1 MDYKAIFD
9 KFSNYKILVIGDVM
23 LDDYIVGSVS
33 RISPEAPV
41 PVVDIAQRYARLGGA
56 ANVAFNI
63 KAMGSTAILCSVV
76 GTCKKSD
83 TFIQLLQKEN
93 MPIDGIVRS
102 QDRKMTVKYRVLG
115 NNVQLLRMDDE
126 EKDEL
131 SLQDRQAL
139 LAKIKHYI
147 STEKNIAIVFEDYDK
162 GVISSALIDEVVAMA
177 QQYQVPITVDP
188 KKRNFLHYHH
198 IDIFKPNRLEAEF
211 FAGIE
216 IKDIYEKTGK
226 LPVPYR
232 YDGEKLIYDLKLNSD
247 GSFDEACADYWVGEA
262 VKNIKKIRHYNPGA
276 CIIWALG
283 MLGNG
288 LKPLVERTISEYRA
302 ETGDE
307 RITFLELKECN
318 DETVGSRCHPG
329 IKNHMEAAETISVKI
344 KEVL

>member
-83 TFIQLLQKEN
+83 TFIHLLQKEN

-115 NNVQLLRMDDE
+115 NNGQLLRMDDE

-188 KKRNFLHYHH
+188 KKRNFLHYHR
-198 IDIFKPNRLEAEF
+198 IDIFKPNWKELREGLQLDKTELDDEVLANIRQFMQQKNHKHLLLTMSEKGVLMATL
-211 FAGIE
+211 AGEELQLHRINAIVRNVADVSGAGDTTIAVATLCLAAGMDAQQIAALSNLAGGIVCE
-216 IKDIYEKTGK
+216 EVGVVTINK
-226 LPVPYR
+226 
-232 YDGEKLIYDLKLNSD
+232 EKLLS
-247 GSFDEACADYWVGEA
+247 EANRLY
-262 VKNIKKIRHYNPGA
+262 
-276 CIIWALG
+276 
-283 MLGNG
+283 
-288 LKPLVERTISEYRA
+288 
-302 ETGDE
+302 
-307 RITFLELKECN
+307 
-318 DETVGSRCHPG
+318 
-329 IKNHMEAAETISVKI
+329 
-344 KEVL
+344 

>member
-147 STEKNIAIVFEDYDK
+147 TTEKNIAIVFEDYDK

-198 IDIFKPNRLEAEF
+198 IDIFKPNWKELREGLQLDKTELDDEVLANVRQFMQQKNHKHLLLTMSEKGVLMAIL
-211 FAGIE
+211 AGEELQLHRINAIVRNVADVSGAGDTTIAVATLCLAAGMDAQQIAALSNLAGGIVCE
-216 IKDIYEKTGK
+216 EVGVVTINK
-226 LPVPYR
+226 
-232 YDGEKLIYDLKLNSD
+232 EKLLS
-247 GSFDEACADYWVGEA
+247 EANRLY
-262 VKNIKKIRHYNPGA
+262 
-276 CIIWALG
+276 
-283 MLGNG
+283 
-288 LKPLVERTISEYRA
+288 
-302 ETGDE
+302 
-307 RITFLELKECN
+307 
-318 DETVGSRCHPG
+318 
-329 IKNHMEAAETISVKI
+329 
-344 KEVL
+344 